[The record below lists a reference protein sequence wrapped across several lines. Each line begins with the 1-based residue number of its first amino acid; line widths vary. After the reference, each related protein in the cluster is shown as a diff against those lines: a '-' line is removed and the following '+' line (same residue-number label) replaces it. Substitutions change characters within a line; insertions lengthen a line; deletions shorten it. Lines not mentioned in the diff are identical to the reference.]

1 MSSTTFNLTDAF
13 RDTIEK
19 EGLGEESLFTPAHP
33 TGIDLFDYR
42 NGRLELGEEKLGV
55 DGGKVFTVIGKSGVG
70 KSTLA
75 IQMAG
80 NIVKPYEHGQVIH
93 LDYERATTRARIQQV
108 TRWSDELIK
117 QKYVLMNRKIYS
129 ETLYK
134 MAKSIAEIKTK
145 NFDALKIDTGLVDD
159 KGKPVYTLP
168 PTVILVDSWATM
180 VPKDIADEEELSG
193 SMAASGIAKT
203 NNAIIKRI
211 VGALE
216 EANIILLIVNHIT
229 QKIEIGPVK
238 TQAQLNYLKQ
248 DESIPGGT
256 SCVYLANTLLKL
268 QASSKLELDKDF
280 GIKGFKA
287 IGELIK
293 SRSNEAGNK
302 FTLVY
307 SQQEGY
313 HNVLTNLQMLK
324 DLGLF
329 KGNGRAYY
337 FEVAPD
343 EKFTQKNFVEKYN
356 ENPKLKTAFDGLV
369 KEELAKFLSGVNT
382 TELLGLE
389 VEDYGEQL
397 ELVKHVEGD
406 IWLASD
412 GKHYHFNEDT
422 EEITEVEA

>member
-1 MSSTTFNLTDAF
+1 MSFLTDAF
-13 RDTIEK
+13 RETIEK
-19 EGLGEESLFTPAHP
+19 EKLGEESLFVSAHP

-42 NGRLELGEEKLGV
+42 NGRVELGVQKLGV
-55 DGGKVFTVIGKSGVG
+55 DGGKIFTIIGKSGVG
-70 KSTLA
+70 KSTYA
-75 IQMAG
+75 VQTATK
-80 NIVKPYEHGQVIH
+80 IVEPFEHGQIIH

-108 TRWSDELIK
+108 TRWSEELIK
-117 QKYVLMNRKIYS
+117 QKYVLMNRGIYS
-129 ETLYK
+129 ETLYQMVK
-134 MAKSIAEIKTK
+134 AVAKIKTE
-145 NFDALKIDTGLVDD
+145 NFDKLKIETGMLDD
-159 KGKPVYTLP
+159 KGKEVFTLP

-180 VPKDIADEEELSG
+180 VPKDIAEEKELSG
-193 SMAASGIAKT
+193 SMAASGIAKA

-216 EANIILLIVNHIT
+216 EANIILIIVNHIT

-268 QASSKLELDKDF
+268 QASSKLEEDKDF

-307 SQQEGY
+307 SQSEGY
-313 HNVLTNLQMLK
+313 HNLLTNFLMLK
-324 DLGLF
+324 DLGFL

-337 FEVAPD
+337 YETAPN
-343 EKFTQKNFVEKYN
+343 EKFTQKNFAEKYA
-356 ENPKLKTAFDGLV
+356 ENPVLKEAFDALV
-369 KEELAKFLSGVNT
+369 TEELEKFLSGVNT
-382 TELLGLE
+382 TALLGLDGE
-389 VEDYGEQL
+389 VSGEEEL
-397 ELVKHVEGD
+397 TLVKHIRDD

-412 GKHYHFNEDT
+412 GKEYHFDEET
-422 EEITEVEA
+422 EEIREVE

>member
-1 MSSTTFNLTDAF
+1 MSFLTDAF

-19 EGLGEESLFTPAHP
+19 EKLGEESLFVSAHP

-42 NGRLELGEEKLGV
+42 NGRVELGVQKLGV
-55 DGGKVFTVIGKSGVG
+55 DGGKIFTIIGKSGVG
-70 KSTLA
+70 KSAYA
-75 IQMAG
+75 IQTATK
-80 NIVKPYEHGQVIH
+80 IVEPYEHGQIVH

-108 TRWSDELIK
+108 TRWSEELIK
-117 QKYVLMNRKIYS
+117 QKYVLMNRGIYS
-129 ETLYK
+129 ETLYQMVK
-134 MAKSIAEIKTK
+134 AIAKLKTE
-145 NFDALKIDTGLVDD
+145 NFDKLKIDTGELDD

-168 PTVILVDSWATM
+168 PTVVLVDSWATM
-180 VPKDIADEEELSG
+180 VPKDIAEEKELSG
-193 SMAASGIAKT
+193 SMAASGIAKA

-268 QASSKLELDKDF
+268 QASSKLEGDKDF

-287 IGELIK
+287 VGELIK

-302 FTLVY
+302 FELVY
-307 SQQEGY
+307 SQSEGY
-313 HNVLTNLQMLK
+313 HNLLTNFNMLK
-324 DLGLF
+324 SLNLL

-343 EKFTQKNFVEKYN
+343 SKFTQKNFVEKY
-356 ENPKLKTAFDGLV
+356 KTDKVLKEAFDALV
-369 KEELAKFLSGVNT
+369 KSELEKFLSGVNT
-382 TELLGLE
+382 TELLGLDGE
-389 VEDYGEQL
+389 VIGEEEL
-397 ELVKHVEGD
+397 TLVKHIKGD
-406 IWLASD
+406 IWLAND
-412 GKHYHFNEDT
+412 GKEYHYNEET
-422 EEITEVEA
+422 EEITEVV